1 MQPSNTMNATVLS
14 HRGIGIVAFSWRE
27 NDGVVSIVFN
37 SNNTNPNP
45 SFPLQVMFH
54 DEDLKIGGTTN
65 LMNEHRYEFPRSRAR
80 GIWQDLVSHG
90 WTRKAEEIQ

>member
-1 MQPSNTMNATVLS
+1 MQPLNTMSATVLF